1 MTSTTAPAP
10 GDPPTASAVADP
22 DTGDVAGDGDLLDQ
36 SRSVHRYER
45 SPEDLLRLLG
55 ITGLTLAVVLLVKL
69 LAEAIGGFQASL
81 VELVAVRS
89 ADLLRVLE
97 GLLQLTYLAVVLI
110 TLALPLL
117 TRRLRIF
124 LYVLTVDVACGLLM
138 GLIDAWIG
146 FEGATN
152 AVAEAAGVEPG
163 PLPDATTV
171 AQVAASIV
179 VFSPFVTRRWRKVL
193 LGLFGVLVAL
203 QLLVSVY
210 PPAATA
216 VALAL
221 GPAVGTATLLLYGR
235 PVSRPTVAAITA
247 ALAASGLDVER
258 VEPAAVDARGSTPYL
273 VTLRDRTR
281 VFAKVMG
288 STERAADILFRAY
301 RRLRLKNV
309 GDERPD
315 SSLRRT
321 VEHEA
326 LVSLKARDV
335 GVSTPRLRALARV
348 GDDAFLLSYD
358 LIPGA
363 SLDKVASDRL
373 TDEVLCAIWEEV
385 DLLRRSRIAHRD
397 LRLANVFLD
406 DEDRPWL
413 IDFGFA
419 EVAAEETLLRA
430 DVAQLLTSL
439 AIAVGVERALDA
451 AIAGVGAPAVGSAIG
466 RLQMVAL
473 SGATQSALRSQP
485 DLLAQLRAEVARR
498 CGVSEPQLD
507 PLTRFRPSNGVVL
520 AVSAAAVFV
529 GLPLWAGLGEVVD
542 ALTGGSW
549 SHAGTLLAAAAAI
562 ELLGAWALASAAGV
576 PLPAL
581 PTLWASVATTFASTT
596 APARL
601 GGRSLQARYLERH
614 GVDHDAAGDTAG
626 FLVAAST
633 VAELL
638 LLVAFLVWAGRSN
651 LDSAPVDRPAALL
664 GGLVVV
670 AVLSGVSV
678 VVAPLRRRTWGGL
691 RRRTGSAR
699 RGLRRL
705 QGAPTRVTATMSAVS
720 LAALADIG
728 ALQAS
733 GEVVGLGLDLATVGV
748 VLLAGRIV
756 ATAAPTPGHL
766 LAIEAVLTA
775 GLVAAGAPFPVA
787 VAAVLLYRTA
797 TFWVPLAAGPPAFAW
812 LRDRQHV

>member
-1 MTSTTAPAP
+1 MTSTTAPVPIP
-10 GDPPTASAVADP
+10 GDPSSAEDAR
-22 DTGDVAGDGDLLDQ
+22 DGGGGLLDR
-36 SRSVHRYER
+36 SRSVRSYER
-45 SPEDLLRLLG
+45 SPEDLLRLLA
-55 ITGLTLAVVLLVKL
+55 ITALTAVVVLLVKL
-69 LAEAIGGFQASL
+69 LAEAIGGFQRSL

-97 GLLQLTYLAVVLI
+97 GLLQLSYAAVVLI

-124 LYVLTVDVACGLLM
+124 AYVLTADVLCGLSM

-146 FEGATN
+146 FDGATN

-193 LGLFGVLVAL
+193 LVLFGVLVVL

-221 GPAVGTATLLLYGR
+221 GPAVGSATLLLYGR

-247 ALAASGLDVER
+247 ALVASGLDVDR

-273 VTLRDRTR
+273 VSLRDGER

-335 GVSTPRLRALARV
+335 GVGTPRLRALARV
-348 GDDAFLLSYD
+348 GDDAFLLAYD

-363 SLDKVASDRL
+363 SLDKVDPGRL
-373 TDEVLCAIWEEV
+373 TDDVLRAIWRQV
-385 DLLRRSRIAHRD
+385 ALLRTSRIAHRD

-406 DEDRPWL
+406 DEDRPWV

-419 EVAAEETLLRA
+419 EVAADEALLRA

-439 AIAVGVERALDA
+439 AIAVGVERALEA
-451 AIAGVGAPAVGSAIG
+451 AIEGIGTEEVGSAIG
-466 RLQMVAL
+466 RLQLVAL
-473 SGATQSALRSQP
+473 SGATQTALRSHP
-485 DLLAQLRAEVARR
+485 GLLEQLRSAVVER
-498 CGVSEPQLD
+498 CGVEEPRLD

-520 AVSAAAVFV
+520 AVSAAVVFV
-529 GLPLWAGLGEVVD
+529 GLPLWAGLGDVVAAWED
-542 ALTGGSW
+542 ADW
-549 SHAGTLLAAAAAI
+549 SHLVTLVGAVVVI
-562 ELLGAWALASAAGV
+562 ELLGAWALASAATVRV
-576 PLPAL
+576 PAWPVLL
-581 PTLWASVATTFASTT
+581 ASLSTTFASTT

-601 GGRSLQARYLERH
+601 GGRSLQTRFLERH
-614 GVDHDAAGDTAG
+614 GAEPTSAGASAAFDGAAGS
-626 FLVAAST
+626 VAR
-633 VAELL
+633 VVLL
-638 LLVAFLVWAGRSN
+638 GAFLVWAGRSN
-651 LDSAPVDRPAALL
+651 LESAPVEHPEALL
-664 GGLVVV
+664 AGVAVVVVLLVVSV
-670 AVLSGVSV
+670 A
-678 VVAPLRRRTWGGL
+678 VAPLRRRTWATLGDRLGA
-691 RRRTGSAR
+691 AR
-699 RGLRRL
+699 RGVHQLE
-705 QGAPTRVTATMSAVS
+705 GSPTRIAATTAAV
-720 LAALADIG
+720 ALGALVQVG
-728 ALQAS
+728 ALQAAT
-733 GEVVGLGLDLATVGV
+733 ETVGIDLDLATVGV
-748 VLLAGRIV
+748 VLLAGTIL

-766 LAIEAVLTA
+766 VAIEAVLTA
-775 GLVAAGAPFPVA
+775 GLVADGAAFALA
-787 VAAVLLYRTA
+787 VPAVLLYRVA
-797 TFWVPLAAGPPAFAW
+797 TFWVPLAAGPAAFAW
-812 LRDRQHV
+812 LRDRGHI

>member
-10 GDPPTASAVADP
+10 IPGDPSSA
-22 DTGDVAGDGDLLDQ
+22 GGGAGDGGGGLLDR
-36 SRSVHRYER
+36 SRSVRSYER
-45 SPEDLLRLLG
+45 SPEDLLRLLAV
-55 ITGLTLAVVLLVKL
+55 TGLTAVVVLLVKL
-69 LAEAIGGFQASL
+69 LAEALGGFQQSL
-81 VELVAVRS
+81 VELIAVRS

-97 GLLQLTYLAVVLI
+97 GMLQLTYAAVVLI

-124 LYVLTVDVACGLLM
+124 AYVLTADVLCGLSM

-146 FEGATN
+146 FDGATN

-193 LGLFGVLVAL
+193 LALFGTLVLL

-216 VALAL
+216 VALVL
-221 GPAVGTATLLLYGR
+221 GPAVGSATLLLYGR

-247 ALAASGLDVER
+247 ALVANGLEVDR

-273 VTLRDRTR
+273 VSLRGGER

-288 STERAADILFRAY
+288 ATERAADILFRAY
-301 RRLRLKNV
+301 RRVRLKNV

-335 GVSTPRLRALARV
+335 GVDTPRLRALARV
-348 GDDAFLLSYD
+348 GDDAFLLAYD

-363 SLDKVASDRL
+363 SLDDVAPDRL
-373 TDEVLCAIWEEV
+373 TDDVLRAIWAQV
-385 DLLRRSRIAHRD
+385 GLLRTSRIAHRD

-406 DEDRPWL
+406 DEDRPWM

-419 EVAAEETLLRA
+419 EVAADETLLRA

-439 AIAVGVERALDA
+439 AIAVGVDRAIEA
-451 AIAGVGAPAVGSAIG
+451 AIEGIGTEAVGSAIG
-466 RLQMVAL
+466 RLQVVAL
-473 SGATQSALRSQP
+473 SGATQTALKSHP
-485 DLLAQLRAEVARR
+485 GLLEQLRAAVVER
-498 CGVSEPQLD
+498 CGVEEPRLD

-520 AVSAAAVFV
+520 ALSAAVVFV
-529 GLPLWAGLGEVVD
+529 GLPLWAGLGDVVTAWED
-542 ALTGGSW
+542 ADL
-549 SHAGTLLAAAAAI
+549 SHLVTLVGAVVVI
-562 ELLGAWALASAAGV
+562 ELLGAWALASAATVRV
-576 PLPAL
+576 PGW
-581 PTLWASVATTFASTT
+581 PTLLASVCTTFASTT

-601 GGRSLQARYLERH
+601 GGRSLQTRFLERH
-614 GVDHDAAGDTAG
+614 GAEPAAA
-626 FLVAAST
+626 AASAAFDGSAGT
-633 VAELL
+633 VARLVLL
-638 LLVAFLVWAGRSN
+638 GAFLVWAGRSN
-651 LDSAPVDRPAALL
+651 LDSAPVERPEALL
-664 GGLVVV
+664 VGVAVVV
-670 AVLSGVSV
+670 ALLAVSV
-678 VVAPLRRRTWGGL
+678 VVAPLRRRTWGNLGDRL
-691 RRRTGSAR
+691 GAAR
-699 RGLRRL
+699 RGLRQL
-705 QGAPTRVTATMSAVS
+705 EGSPTRIAATATAV
-720 LAALADIG
+720 ALGALVQVG
-728 ALQAS
+728 ALQAAT
-733 GEVVGLGLDLATVGV
+733 ETVGIDVDLATVGV
-748 VLLAGRIV
+748 VLLAGTLL

-766 LAIEAVLTA
+766 VAIEAVLIA
-775 GLVAAGAPFPVA
+775 GLVADGAAFSMA
-787 VAAVLLYRTA
+787 VPAVLVYRVA
-797 TFWVPLAAGPPAFAW
+797 TFWVPLAAGPAAFAW
-812 LRDRQHV
+812 LRDRGHV

>member
-10 GDPPTASAVADP
+10 GDPPTASPAAVD
-22 DTGDVAGDGDLLDQ
+22 GEGGVDGDLLDR
-36 SRSVHRYER
+36 SRSVRHYER
-45 SPEDLLRLLG
+45 SPGDLLRLLG
-55 ITGLTLAVVLLVKL
+55 IAGLTLAVVLLVKL
-69 LAEAIGGFQASL
+69 LAEATGGFQASL

-97 GLLQLTYLAVVLI
+97 GLLQLTYAAVMLI

-124 LYVLTVDVACGLLM
+124 LYVFTVDVACGLLM

-193 LGLFGVLVAL
+193 LALFGVLVLL

-221 GPAVGTATLLLYGR
+221 GPAVGTAALLLYGR

-247 ALAASGLDVER
+247 ALVASGLDVGR

-273 VTLRDRTR
+273 VTLRDGTR

-288 STERAADILFRAY
+288 ATERAADILFRAY

-363 SLDKVASDRL
+363 SLDKVAPERL
-373 TDEVLCAIWEEV
+373 TDEVLRAIWEEV

-419 EVAAEETLLRA
+419 EVAADETLLRA

-439 AIAVGVERALDA
+439 AVAVGIDRALDA
-451 AIAGVGAPAVGSAIG
+451 AIAGIGAPAVGSAIG
-466 RLQMVAL
+466 RLQTVAL

-485 DLLAQLRAEVARR
+485 DLLAQLRAEVAER

-507 PLTRFRPSNGVVL
+507 PLTRFRPSNGVML
-520 AVSAAAVFV
+520 AASAVVVFV

-542 ALTGGSW
+542 TLAGGSW
-549 SHAGTLLAAAAAI
+549 SHVATLVAAAVAV

-576 PLPAL
+576 ALPAL
-581 PTLWASVATTFASTT
+581 ATLWASVATTFASTT

-614 GVDHDAAGDTAG
+614 GVDHDAAGEVAG
-626 FLVAAST
+626 FLGAAST
-633 VAELL
+633 VSQLL
-638 LLVAFLVWAGRSN
+638 LLVVFLVWAGRGN
-651 LDSAPVDRPAALL
+651 LDSAPVDRPEALL

-670 AVLSGVSV
+670 AGLAGVSLAV
-678 VVAPLRRRTWGGL
+678 GPLRRRTWG
-691 RRRTGSAR
+691 RMRQRAGSAR
-699 RGLRRL
+699 RGMRRL
-705 QGAPTRVTATMSAVS
+705 ESSPTRVAATVAAVI
-720 LAALADIG
+720 LAALADVG

-733 GEVVGLGLDLATVGV
+733 GEVMDLGLDLATVGV
-748 VLLAGRIV
+748 VLLAGRTI
-756 ATAAPTPGHL
+756 ATAAPTPGHI

-775 GLVAAGAPFPVA
+775 GLVAAGAPFAVA
-787 VAAVLLYRTA
+787 VPSVLLYRLA
-797 TFWVPLAAGPPAFAW
+797 TFWAPLALGPPAFAW